1 MQKEQTG
8 KEGYGKRRTGNIS
21 SEQKHP
27 ARKEMREAMRKFH
40 TVFMRGG
47 TSKGCM
53 FHKEDL
59 PENRDE
65 WDSIFL
71 QARGDPD
78 PYQFVGLVV

>member
-1 MQKEQTG
+1 
-8 KEGYGKRRTGNIS
+8 
-21 SEQKHP
+21 
-27 ARKEMREAMRKFH
+27 MRKFH

-71 QARGDPD
+71 QAMGDPD
-78 PYQFVGLVV
+78 PKQIDGLGGERFPLTIKL